1 MTRIRRTAAT
11 AVIAL
16 LLPLPIAAAGT
27 AFAAA
32 PETSAA
38 TPSTARAGSSVQ
50 LHLPRPTGPH
60 AVGRSTLH
68 LVDEHRQ
75 DPWVPAAGPRQLMV
89 SMYYPA
95 RPHSGEPAPYMTT
108 EEARLF
114 LDMEDIPDSAVPA
127 RELVDTRTFAY
138 DNARPEQGRYPL
150 VVLSPG
156 FKLPRATLTGLA
168 VDLAS
173 RGYVVALVDHTYED
187 SGTTFPDGQ
196 TLGCEL
202 CTHPTNDPAAIE
214 SSRAEDVSF
223 VLDQLVGRH
232 PAWLYAH
239 MIDPKRIGMA
249 GHSIGG
255 AAAVPTM
262 VADQR
267 VRAGIDLDG
276 SIDTSIPPTG
286 LNGRPF
292 LLLGNPVNHDVGGD
306 EHSWGVAWPQL
317 DGWKRWLTIAGTTHV
332 SFTDGPLL
340 ATEAGIP
347 GADGSISAL
356 RALEITRT
364 YVAAFFDQQLKGTP
378 QPLLDGPSQTYP
390 EVDFQ
395 HP

>member
-1 MTRIRRTAAT
+1 M
-11 AVIAL
+11 
-16 LLPLPIAAAGT
+16 
-27 AFAAA
+27 
-32 PETSAA
+32 
-38 TPSTARAGSSVQ
+38 
-50 LHLPRPTGPH
+50 
-60 AVGRSTLH
+60 
-68 LVDEHRQ
+68 
-75 DPWVPAAGPRQLMV
+75 
-89 SMYYPA
+89 
-95 RPHSGEPAPYMTT
+95 
-108 EEARLF
+108 
-114 LDMEDIPDSAVPA
+114 
-127 RELVDTRTFAY
+127 
-138 DNARPEQGRYPL
+138 
-150 VVLSPG
+150 
-156 FKLPRATLTGLA
+156 
-168 VDLAS
+168 DLAS